1 MASEQGKES
10 GAPIPEGAESEEPI
24 SDEEAGLTGIPDMFR
39 RVLTMG
45 LSGFFLG
52 ETAVRKALGDTVPK
66 EWTDFA
72 AEQSERTRGE
82 FIERLTFEVARSLE
96 SVDLASVLQ
105 QMLEGRTLEIKA
117 EIRLG
122 EREEGASGKPLKIA
136 FSDSKRSP

>member
-1 MASEQGKES
+1 MASEQGEES
-10 GAPIPEGAESEEPI
+10 GAPGSESAEATEKAA
-24 SDEEAGLTGIPDMFR
+24 EEAGLTGIPELFR
-39 RVLTMG
+39 RVLTLG
-45 LSGFFLG
+45 LSGFFLT

-72 AEQSERTRGE
+72 AEQSERTRAE

-122 EREEGASGKPLKIA
+122 EREEGTGGKPLKIA
-136 FSDSKRSP
+136 FSDSKRAP

>member
-1 MASEQGKES
+1 MASEQGKET
-10 GAPIPEGAESEEPI
+10 GAPVHEGTGAAESAVG
-24 SDEEAGLTGIPDMFR
+24 DEAGLTGIPELFR
-39 RVLTMG
+39 RVLTLG
-45 LSGFFLG
+45 LSGFFLT

-105 QMLEGRTLEIKA
+105 QLLEGRTLEIKA

-122 EREEGASGKPLKIA
+122 EREEGGGGKPLKIA
-136 FSDSKRSP
+136 FSDSKRAP

>member
-1 MASEQGKES
+1 MASEQGKEP
-10 GAPIPEGAESEEPI
+10 GANIPEGAEPVETV
-24 SDEEAGLTGIPDMFR
+24 SDEEAGLTGIPELFR
-39 RVLTMG
+39 RVLTLG
-45 LSGFFLG
+45 LSGFFLT

-122 EREEGASGKPLKIA
+122 EREEGASGKPLKVG
-136 FSDSKRSP
+136 FSHSKRAP